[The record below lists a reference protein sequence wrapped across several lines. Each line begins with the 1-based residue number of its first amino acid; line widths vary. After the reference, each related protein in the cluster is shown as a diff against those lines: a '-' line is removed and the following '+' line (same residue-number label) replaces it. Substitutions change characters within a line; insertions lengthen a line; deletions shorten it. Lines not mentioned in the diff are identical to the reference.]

1 MPNQHKPLPPE
12 TPKLR
17 TLIEYYW
24 RMKHNDR
31 YILEQL
37 KKHHIDLSRYG
48 LEIKAFRKLQERMGF
63 FRVRKQGHTVDS
75 IMGPIARIRIVYPR
89 ASARDM
95 VNLLFHEEDILV
107 PRCRSVVIEYF
118 FIPLVSQSDP
128 GSENVGIANGHTTL
142 CHLHDPDLAG
152 TSQHRYMREKKN
164 VMPEITWSMMRRRFT
179 PGFEDI
185 LDTGVDNG
193 WYDPGIVLKSLIFRW
208 VFIPWLQAELEAYQ
222 KRVNMT
228 AKRRDRNKILPH
240 GVPQHMLEFP
250 EEYAILDFKVKVNQA
265 HIDTVREQ
273 YAPPAHD
280 IFHLVP
286 PDFAEYISRFY
297 ADLGSPPVTRQTCWD
312 VYRQLLRCFEE
323 LDQLLGTAGPSVDQ
337 IWGFA
342 LTQAADQYCDE
353 IQPIAGLRPL
363 RGGEDVIGQDGAYYM
378 GGVNAGAGLGLDHC
392 AALEQLIDN
401 VEPRINDNET
411 DTDDDEE
418 IFAWFSDEERPDAE
432 PDEW

>member
-1 MPNQHKPLPPE
+1 
-12 TPKLR
+12 
-17 TLIEYYW
+17 
-24 RMKHNDR
+24 
-31 YILEQL
+31 
-37 KKHHIDLSRYG
+37 
-48 LEIKAFRKLQERMGF
+48 
-63 FRVRKQGHTVDS
+63 
-75 IMGPIARIRIVYPR
+75 
-89 ASARDM
+89 
-95 VNLLFHEEDILV
+95 
-107 PRCRSVVIEYF
+107 
-118 FIPLVSQSDP
+118 
-128 GSENVGIANGHTTL
+128 
-142 CHLHDPDLAG
+142 
-152 TSQHRYMREKKN
+152 MREKKN

-193 WYDPGIVLKSLIFRW
+193 WYDPGIVLEFLIFRW
-208 VFIPWLQAELEAYQ
+208 VFIPWLQAYQ

-228 AKRRDRNKILPH
+228 AKRRDCNKILPH

-265 HIDTVREQ
+265 HIDTVGEQ

-286 PDFAEYISRFY
+286 PDFAE
-297 ADLGSPPVTRQTCWD
+297 
-312 VYRQLLRCFEE
+312 QLLRCFEV
-323 LDQLLGTAGPSVDQ
+323 LDQLPGTAGPSVDQ

-353 IQPIAGLRPL
+353 IQPIASLRPL

-392 AALEQLIDN
+392 AALGQLIDN
-401 VEPRINDNET
+401 VEPRINDNKT
-411 DTDDDEE
+411 DTNDDEE